1 MIILIDNGHGYD
13 TPGKCSPDKKLRE
26 YAYAR
31 EIAKRIV
38 KELKQ
43 QNYNA
48 ELLVT
53 EENDVSL
60 KERVTRTNNICKKH
74 GASNVIF
81 ISIHCNASGNGDWM
95 KAQGWS
101 AFTSKGNTKS
111 DKIASILYE
120 YAEKYFKNRK
130 IRTDYSDKDP
140 DWEENFYVLKN
151 TNCPAV
157 LTENFFMDNKD
168 DVNYLLSEEGKAA
181 IVKTH
186 VDALIKYIKTI
197 NK

>member
-1 MIILIDNGHGYD
+1 MIILIDNGHGVN
-13 TPGKCSPDKKLRE
+13 TPGKCSPDKKVRE

-38 KELKQ
+38 TELKQ

-53 EENDVSL
+53 EENDISL

-168 DVNYLLSEEGKAA
+168 DVNYLLSEEGKTA

-186 VDALIKYIKTI
+186 VDAIQKYIKEYA
-197 NK
+197 

>member
-1 MIILIDNGHGYD
+1 MKILIDNGHGYD
-13 TPGKCSPDKKLRE
+13 TPGKCSPDKKIRE
-26 YAYAR
+26 YAYVR

-38 KELKQ
+38 NDLKQ
-43 QNYNA
+43 KNYDA

-53 EENDVSL
+53 EENDISL
-60 KERVTRTNNICKKH
+60 KERVTRTNNMCKKY
-74 GASNVIF
+74 GTSNVIF
-81 ISIHCNASGNGDWM
+81 ISIHCNAAGNGNWM

-111 DKIASILYE
+111 DKIASIMYK

-168 DVNYLLSEEGKAA
+168 DVDYLLSEEGKTA

-186 VDALIKYIKTI
+186 VDAIIEYLK
-197 NK
+197 

>member
-1 MIILIDNGHGYD
+1 MKILIDNGHGYD

-38 KELKQ
+38 NDLKQ
-43 QNYNA
+43 KNYDA

-53 EENDVSL
+53 EEKDISL
-60 KERVTRTNNICKKH
+60 KERVTRTNNMCKKH
-74 GASNVIF
+74 GTSNVIF
-81 ISIHCNASGNGDWM
+81 ISIHCNAAGNGDWM

-111 DKIASILYE
+111 DKIASIMYK

-168 DVNYLLSEEGKAA
+168 DVNYLLSEEGKTA

-186 VDALIKYIKTI
+186 VDAIIEYLK
-197 NK
+197 

>member
-38 KELKQ
+38 TELKQ

-53 EENDVSL
+53 EENDISL

-130 IRTDYSDKDP
+130 IRTDYSDKDS

-168 DVNYLLSEEGKAA
+168 DVNYLLSKEGKDA

>member
-1 MIILIDNGHGYD
+1 MKILIDNGHGYD

-31 EIAKRIV
+31 EITKRIV
-38 KELKQ
+38 TDLKEKG
-43 QNYNA
+43 YDA

-53 EENDVSL
+53 EEKDISL
-60 KERVTRTNNICKKH
+60 KERVTRTNNMCKKH
-74 GASNVIF
+74 GTSNVIF
-81 ISIHCNASGNGDWM
+81 ISIHCNAAGNGNWM

-111 DKIASILYE
+111 DKIATIMYK
-120 YAEKYFKNRK
+120 YAEKYFTGRK

-168 DVNYLLSEEGKAA
+168 DVDYLLSEEGKTA

-186 VDALIKYIKTI
+186 VDAIIEYLK
-197 NK
+197 